1 MNLRYYFLRRLLFV
15 IPLLV
20 GLSLLTFTVS
30 RLLPGDPVGLA
41 AGPQATDE
49 IKEELRRDFG
59 LDQPLPL
66 QYINYMA
73 NIFRGDWGR
82 SLYSRREVADE
93 LRTYF
98 PATLELT
105 MAAILI
111 ATILGVPA
119 GVISAI
125 YRNRLPDH
133 ITRVIA
139 LFFVSFPAFWLA
151 MIFQMILGLNLR
163 WFPIGN
169 RFDVLTPPPESIT
182 GLYLLDSLLRLD
194 FTTLGIALSHIVVP
208 ALVLS
213 FGSLASITRITRASM
228 LEVLDKDFVRME
240 RSVGIPNRVII
251 AKYVLR
257 NALIS
262 IITIISL
269 EFGWLMAG
277 AVLVETIF
285 DWPGLGLYAVESSL
299 RLDFQP
305 IMGIT
310 LLYGVVFSLL
320 NIMTDMAYGI
330 LDPRIRYG

>member
-1 MNLRYYFLRRLLFV
+1 MNLRYYLLRRLLWIV
-15 IPLLV
+15 PLLF
-20 GLSLLTFTVS
+20 GLSLLTFTIS
-30 RLLPGDPVGLA
+30 RVLPGDPVGLA
-41 AGPQATDE
+41 AGPQATEE
-49 IKEELRRDFG
+49 IKQALRQRFG
-59 LDQPLPL
+59 LDQPLPA
-66 QYINYMA
+66 QYLNYMA
-73 NIFRGDWGR
+73 NLFRGDWGQ
-82 SLYSRREVADE
+82 SLYSRRAVADD

-105 MAAILI
+105 TMAILI
-111 ATILGVPA
+111 AAVLGVPA
-119 GVISAI
+119 GVVSAM

-133 ITRVIA
+133 FTRVAA

-151 MIFQMILGLNLR
+151 MIFQMTFGLKLG

-169 RFDVLTPPPESIT
+169 RFDVLTAPPAPVT

-194 FTTLGIALSHIVVP
+194 FASFGNALSHIILP

-228 LEVLDKDFVRME
+228 LEALDKDFVRME
-240 RSVGIPNRVII
+240 RAIGIPNRII
-251 AKYVLR
+251 VSKYVLR
-257 NALIS
+257 NALIAV
-262 IITIISL
+262 ITIISL

-310 LLYGVVFSLL
+310 ILYGVVFSLI
-320 NIMTDMAYGI
+320 NIITDIAYGI

>member
-1 MNLRYYFLRRLLFV
+1 MNLRYYFLRRLLLI
-15 IPLLV
+15 IPLLF

-30 RLLPGDPVGLA
+30 RILPGDPVGLA
-41 AGPQATDE
+41 AGPQATE
-49 IKEELRRDFG
+49 AIKAALRRDFG
-59 LDQPLPL
+59 LDQPLPI
-66 QYINYMA
+66 QYVNYVV
-73 NIFRGDWGR
+73 NLFRGDWGQ
-82 SLYSRREVADE
+82 SLYSRREVADD

-105 MAAILI
+105 VAAILI
-111 ATILGVPA
+111 ASVLGLPA
-119 GVISAI
+119 GVASAMF
-125 YRNRLPDH
+125 RNRLPDH
-133 ITRVIA
+133 LTRLMA

-151 MIFQMILGLNLR
+151 MIFQMLFGLRLG

-169 RFDVLTPPPESIT
+169 RFDLLTPPPAAIT
-182 GLYLLDSLLRLD
+182 GLYTVDSVLRLD
-194 FTTLGIALSHIVVP
+194 FQALGIALAHIVTP

-240 RSVGIPNRVII
+240 RALGIPYRVII
-251 AKYVLR
+251 SKYVLR
-257 NALIS
+257 NALIAV
-262 IITIISL
+262 ITIIAL

-285 DWPGLGLYAVESSL
+285 DWPGVGLYAVESSL

-310 LLYGVVFSLL
+310 IIYGVVFSLI
-320 NIMTDMAYGI
+320 NIITDMAYGI